1 MGCRKRGRSSPITTD
16 TDDRALSA
24 TAGESAA
31 PREPL
36 TVRVESLAETEGLA
50 RCLAPHAAP
59 GNVIG
64 LCGALGSGKTAF
76 ARAFIR
82 ARLGRPAEEVP
93 SPTFT
98 LVQLYEH
105 AAGAIWHFDLYRLDG
120 PEDAYEL
127 GIEDAFSH
135 AISLIEWPEKLGE
148 LLPGDRLEVW
158 LAPGEDEE
166 ARIVT
171 ITPHGSRSGTLARAL
186 ARDLEADG

>member
-1 MGCRKRGRSSPITTD
+1 M
-16 TDDRALSA
+16 
-24 TAGESAA
+24 
-31 PREPL
+31 
-36 TVRVESLAETEGLA
+36 RVDALAETERLA
-50 RCLAPHAAP
+50 RHLAPHAAP
-59 GNVIG
+59 GDVIG

-105 AAGAIWHFDLYRLDG
+105 GAGAIWHFDLYRLDG

-127 GIEDAFSH
+127 GIEDAFSN
-135 AISLIEWPEKLGE
+135 AISLIEWPDKLGAM
-148 LLPGDRLEVW
+148 LPADRLEVR

-166 ARIVT
+166 ARLVT
-171 ITPHGSRSGTLARAL
+171 ITPHGARARTLAGAL
-186 ARDLEADG
+186 GREREADG

>member
-1 MGCRKRGRSSPITTD
+1 M
-16 TDDRALSA
+16 
-24 TAGESAA
+24 
-31 PREPL
+31 
-36 TVRVESLAETEGLA
+36 RVDALAETEGLA
-50 RCLAPHAAP
+50 QRLAPHAAP
-59 GNVIG
+59 GDVIG

-105 AAGAIWHFDLYRLDG
+105 AAGAIWHFDLYRLSA

-135 AISLIEWPEKLGE
+135 AISLIEWPEKLGA
-148 LLPGDRLEVW
+148 LMPTDWLEVR

-171 ITPHGSRSGTLARAL
+171 ITPHGPRSGTLAGAL
-186 ARDLEADG
+186 ARELEASG